1 MMLGREFFNL
11 IAALY
16 LQINDAVLLM
26 KKKNVLCSKGSSG
39 NHAAVPCNYTTL
51 NSQQKSISL
60 IESLIIIFMSR
71 NITLFSI
78 ISRTQSLFMQ
88 QFPPTQAFHFNSH
101 VRRSAL
107 ELGSKRSFSRTVISC
122 KSPADVV

>member
-26 KKKNVLCSKGSSG
+26 KKNNVLCSKGSSG

-60 IESLIIIFMSR
+60 IESLIIILCR
-71 NITLFSI
+71 ATL
-78 ISRTQSLFMQ
+78 LFFQ
-88 QFPPTQAFHFNSH
+88 
-101 VRRSAL
+101 
-107 ELGSKRSFSRTVISC
+107 
-122 KSPADVV
+122 